1 MHGGIYRGKPNWLP
15 GCLVDAPAGGAAS
28 ERLIAKAG
36 SAAEAYDTASSVMTL
51 NASLWV
57 SSNVVEIDA
66 EA

>member
-1 MHGGIYRGKPNWLP
+1 MP